1 MRGASLLVDTEC
13 EIALVVCTR
22 DRGMAISS
30 WLRHLATLRY
40 NGRWELIV
48 VDNGCSDET
57 SKHLE
62 EFGQHF
68 RERLTMIRVSKPGLG
83 RARNAGW
90 RATRAPLIAFTDDDC
105 YPANDYLSRIQSAFT
120 DSTLGF
126 VGGRVLLYDESDA
139 PVTIR
144 TVMEDQ
150 YAEAGDFIPAGWI
163 HGANMAFR
171 REVLVRIDGFDELLG
186 AGTPFPCEDV
196 DAMLRALASGWRGKY
211 DFRPV
216 VFHHHGRK
224 PKTERL
230 NQLLK
235 SYAFARG
242 SYHMKC
248 LLQMPQRRQCMLHWT
263 RSLRRQSRRTI
274 FYEIVAALLYLVHL
288 SCKRLSISSP
298 GQLSRSSEKRSFF
311 SHTTREM

>member
-1 MRGASLLVDTEC
+1 MSGAPSLVDNEC

-22 DRGMAISS
+22 NRGTAISS
-30 WLRHLATLRY
+30 CLHHLTTLRY
-40 NGRWELIV
+40 NGRWELVV
-48 VDNGCSDET
+48 VDNGSSDET

-62 EFGQHF
+62 QFGQHF
-68 RERLTMIRVSKPGLG
+68 RERLTMIYVPKPGLG

-90 RATRAPLIAFTDDDC
+90 RATRAPFIAFTDDDC
-105 YPANDYLSRIQSAFT
+105 YPADDYLSRIQSAFT

-126 VGGRVLLYDESDA
+126 VGGRVLLHDESDA
-139 PVTIR
+139 PVTIK

-171 REVLVRIDGFDELLG
+171 REVLVQIDGFDELLG
-186 AGTPFPCEDV
+186 PGTPFPCDDV

-224 PKTERL
+224 PGTKRL
-230 NQLLK
+230 NQLRK

-242 SYHMKC
+242 CYHMKC
-248 LLQMPQRRQCMLHWT
+248 LLQMPQRRQCMLHWA
-263 RSLRRQSRRTI
+263 RSLRRPWRYPSY
-274 FYEIVAALLYLVHL
+274 YEIVAALLYLVHL
-288 SCKRLSISSP
+288 LCKRLSMALA